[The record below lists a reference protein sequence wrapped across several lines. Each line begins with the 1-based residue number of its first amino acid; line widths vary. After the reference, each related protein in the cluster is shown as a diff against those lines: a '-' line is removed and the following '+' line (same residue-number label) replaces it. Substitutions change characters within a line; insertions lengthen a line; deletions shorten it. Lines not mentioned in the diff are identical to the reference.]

1 MKHEKFLIKLAGA
14 LELIAIYILIF
25 NATKLIVTLADWFKF
40 MAVFS
45 ALLIDL
51 LYNKMEQI

>member
-51 LYNKMEQI
+51 VYNKIK